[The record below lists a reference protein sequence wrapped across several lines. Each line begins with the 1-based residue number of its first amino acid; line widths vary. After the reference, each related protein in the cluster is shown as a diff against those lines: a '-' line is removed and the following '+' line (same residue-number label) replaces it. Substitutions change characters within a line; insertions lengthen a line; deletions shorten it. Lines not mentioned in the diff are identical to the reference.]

1 LFTPV
6 ALRDFV
12 QEFGMRTVNS
22 RASLGYFVCCSAVI
36 VGCSDTGITLPNN
49 GVASAGSATS
59 NAGSSSSGGSSSI
72 AGAGV
77 GTETAGG
84 SGAGATTNTGS
95 SAATGGDAALA
106 GSGSSAGSGSG
117 GVVGVQ
123 RPKGQLPNIAR
134 DPANVD
140 VPRDQWRKDIVSPSM
155 LSRHHINQPTVLNG
169 YLNINGNEEFWFWD
183 ITDPTKP
190 KQMTEYLTPNRDP
203 RGGGKGEGEAE
214 SHCVSYGRYGDK
226 FYEVTTGGHGVDI
239 WDVTDQTSVKHVSQ
253 IKLEG
258 IDYGDY
264 TAAVWGLS
272 WQGNYIYVGG
282 TDTGLHILDAHD
294 PLHVTV
300 AKQLPTSKFGSVSA
314 GPLDAIGNVLV
325 ITTPKESAGIAT
337 MDISDPLN
345 PVYMHSIRPTEKS
358 YIGQFYRH
366 YVFLQTP
373 LRAWDVLTDPYNI
386 GKADVPLGLVD
397 SPNSEYLSFG
407 DNNLFLGRLRPD
419 GGATVYDVTDP
430 SKGIVEKSNV
440 WGRLDI
446 KVNDDQFSLMIGNL
460 LVLADDQEPYAGTVI
475 TQWAAA
481 PDTTPP
487 FVDYVSPTDKSTG
500 QSVKSRIGLS
510 FTDNIELATVNAAS
524 FIVREV
530 GGPPLKGTWGSRM
543 GVVNFSPNE
552 DLKPATTY
560 EIVLPK
566 GGVADLVQNGIA
578 EEFKSTFTT
587 K

>member
-1 LFTPV
+1 MAGASTGTSGTTGVSAGTSSGGGNTTAAGGP
-6 ALRDFV
+6 ATGGASSAAGT
-12 QEFGMRTVNS
+12 EAGGGSNSTGGTTV
-22 RASLGYFVCCSAVI
+22 
-36 VGCSDTGITLPNN
+36 
-49 GVASAGSATS
+49 AGSAT
-59 NAGSSSSGGSSSI
+59 GGSGGS
-72 AGAGV
+72 
-77 GTETAGG
+77 E
-84 SGAGATTNTGS
+84 
-95 SAATGGDAALA
+95 
-106 GSGSSAGSGSG
+106 
-117 GVVGVQ
+117 VVGFQ
-123 RPKGQLPNIAR
+123 RPKGQLPNTAR

-140 VPRDQWRKDIVSPSM
+140 VPRDQWKKDIVSPTM
-155 LSRHHINQPTVLNG
+155 DNLHHHNQPTVLNG
-169 YLNINGNEEFWFWD
+169 FLNLNGNEEFWFWD

-190 KQMTEYLTPNRDP
+190 KQMTEYLTPNRNP
-203 RGGGKGEGEAE
+203 KGGGKGEGEAE

-226 FYEVTTGGHGVDI
+226 FYEVTTSGHGVDI
-239 WDVTDQTSVKHVSQ
+239 WDVTDQAAVKHISQ
-253 IKLEG
+253 IALEG

-300 AKQLPTSKFGSVSA
+300 AKQLPTSKFGTVSA

-345 PVYMHSIRPTEKS
+345 PVYMHSIKPTAKS

-366 YVFLQTP
+366 YVFLQSP

-386 GKADVPLGLVD
+386 GKADMPLSSVTTPG
-397 SPNSEYLSFG
+397 SEYLSFG

-430 SKGIVEKSNV
+430 SKGIIKKSTV
-440 WGRLDI
+440 WGRLDLDGL
-446 KVNDDQFSLMIGNL
+446 NDDQFSIMIGNL
-460 LVLADDQEPYAGTVI
+460 LVLGDDQEPYAGTVI
-475 TQWAAA
+475 AQWAAA
-481 PDTTPP
+481 PDTKPP
-487 FVDYVSPTDKSTG
+487 VVDTVSPKDKATG
-500 QSVKSRIGLS
+500 QSVKSRIGIS
-510 FTDNIELATVNAAS
+510 FTDNIEFVTVNAAS

-530 GGPPLKGTWGSRM
+530 GGQPLKGTWGSRM

-560 EIVLPK
+560 EVVLPK
-566 GGVADLVQNGIA
+566 GGITDLVQNGIA

>member
-1 LFTPV
+1 
-6 ALRDFV
+6 
-12 QEFGMRTVNS
+12 MRTVNL
-22 RASLGYFVCCSAVI
+22 RAFPGYFVCCAALLA
-36 VGCSDTGITLPNN
+36 GCSEAGGPLPGGGTAGTPNGTSGSNN
-49 GVASAGSATS
+49 GGGSSPTAGTANTSGGTTAGTASGGSGSGSNTSAGSDV
-59 NAGSSSSGGSSSI
+59 GGSS
-72 AGAGV
+72 
-77 GTETAGG
+77 AGG
-84 SGAGATTNTGS
+84 QVTA
-95 SAATGGDAALA
+95 
-106 GSGSSAGSGSG
+106 AGSGSG
-117 GVVGVQ
+117 GGDVGGFQ
-123 RPKGQLPNIAR
+123 RPKGQLPNTAR

-140 VPRDQWRKDIVSPSM
+140 VPRDQWKKDIVSPTM
-155 LSRHHINQPTVLNG
+155 DNLHHHNQPTVLNG
-169 YLNINGNEEFWFWD
+169 YLNLNGNEEFWFWD

-190 KQMTEYLTPNRDP
+190 KQMTEYLTPNRNP
-203 RGGGKGEGEAE
+203 KGGGKGEGEAE

-239 WDVTDQTSVKHVSQ
+239 WDVTDQASVKHISQ
-253 IKLEG
+253 IALEG

-300 AKQLPTSKFGSVSA
+300 AKQLATSKFGNVSA

-345 PVYMHSIRPTEKS
+345 PVYMHSIRPAEKS

-366 YVFLQTP
+366 YVFLQSP

-386 GKADVPLGLVD
+386 GKAEMPIGSVNTPG
-397 SPNSEYLSFG
+397 SEYLSFG

-430 SKGIVEKSNV
+430 SKGIIKKSTV
-440 WGRLDI
+440 WGRLDLNGL
-446 KVNDDQFSLMIGNL
+446 NDDQFSLMIGNL
-460 LVLADDQEPYAGTVI
+460 LVLGDDQEPYAGTVI
-475 TQWAAA
+475 AQWAAN
-481 PDTTPP
+481 PDTKPP
-487 FVDYVSPTDKSTG
+487 VVDYVSPKDKSTA
-500 QSVKSRIGLS
+500 QSVKSRIGIS
-510 FTDNIELATVNAAS
+510 FTDNVEFVTVNAAS

-530 GGPPLKGTWGSRM
+530 GGQPLKGTWGSRM

-560 EIVLPK
+560 EVVLPK
-566 GGVADLVQNGIA
+566 GGVSDLVRNGIA